1 MKPTVTVVANLIPA
15 GLQAEKSLHS
25 HSGTSVR
32 DGGRHVEDD
41 LGEQLQLCC
50 HALSDHGNGT
60 GIIIC
65 HITLCFS
72 SVSCL
77 SVFIFT

>member
-1 MKPTVTVVANLIPA
+1 MKLIVVYTLLFLA

-32 DGGRHVEDD
+32 DSGGHVEDD

-50 HALSDHGNGT
+50 HALSDHGDGT
-60 GIIIC
+60 GIIVYLKFQLLIC
-65 HITLCFS
+65 
-72 SVSCL
+72 
-77 SVFIFT
+77 